1 MYKLRQDIQ
10 SDSRNQCSLPELL
23 ETEFTETPAAAP
35 TCVRA
40 PDSSALFPAVLEAS
54 RFWDNIGKGPLPLL
68 CRVLWGTLTVSF
80 GTIAGWGHRAMA
92 TGSALGRV
100 KAWLTIGVLAI
111 GAAAAFGGAMFLSTE
126 SARARVCS
134 EYDAAVE
141 AVEMHGGEV
150 LAVSRADGGYW
161 VRLFDG
167 QGYVRDE
174 FIPYDC

>member
-1 MYKLRQDIQ
+1 
-10 SDSRNQCSLPELL
+10 
-23 ETEFTETPAAAP
+23 
-35 TCVRA
+35 
-40 PDSSALFPAVLEAS
+40 
-54 RFWDNIGKGPLPLL
+54 
-68 CRVLWGTLTVSF
+68 
-80 GTIAGWGHRAMA
+80 
-92 TGSALGRV
+92 
-100 KAWLTIGVLAI
+100 
-111 GAAAAFGGAMFLSTE
+111 MFLSTE